1 MNKHKLSVYMLII
14 ITIVAAAG
22 VICFS
27 FGTYMNYHAIIQ
39 EGESESRT
47 IILDAENTDEYMNSL
62 ITKGNLI
69 EMLTALPVDIQ
80 NSINSVWCQI
90 IGEDDIYYPHNLYSF
105 YFRPE
110 NGKIVDGFEENLFK
124 DDDYAE
130 GKRYVKIGTGLYE
143 NTYMPFSLSVEG
155 YPGEEPWTNV
165 NKVSENQRSIKINGF
180 DYEIIGSTDESYDPV
195 SAFVYFPFTS
205 LAENTP
211 IRAQADGTDAVE
223 IDFNDIITAKQYKAI
238 NDTVNMHMNGIAVV
252 EPIELTETT
261 ETYYYKTIILIT
273 ILITILSAIN
283 IAFLYRY
290 IIEQDKKKI
299 NIKRLCGCTRLKA
312 IAIYLLR
319 YSLISFPLFI
329 LTELC
334 YDRFLLPN
342 LADFFPYITGA
353 YSIVIYS
360 VIFGIFVLLS
370 IVILLCVFLY
380 DIPIKI
386 SKLGEA
392 IK

>member
-1 MNKHKLSVYMLII
+1 MIKHKLSVYMLII
-14 ITIVAAAG
+14 ITIVSAAG

-39 EGESESRT
+39 EGESELQT
-47 IILDAENTDEYMNSL
+47 IILDAENTDEYMNSS
-62 ITKGNLI
+62 ITKGSLI

-110 NGKIVDGFEENLFK
+110 NCKIVDGFEENLFE
-124 DDDYAE
+124 DDDYAV
-130 GKRYVKIGTGLYE
+130 GKRYAKIGSGLYE
-143 NTYMPFSLSVEG
+143 NTYVPFSLSVED
-155 YPGEEPWTNV
+155 YTDEKPWTNV
-165 NKVSENQRSIKINGF
+165 NKVSENQRSIKINGL
-180 DYEIIGSTDESYDPV
+180 DYEIVGITDESYDPV

-205 LAENTP
+205 LADNTP
-211 IRAQADGTDAVE
+211 IRAQSDGSDAVE
-223 IDFNDIITAKQYKAI
+223 IDFNDIITATQYKAI
-238 NDTVNMHMNGIAVV
+238 NDAVNIHMNGIAAV

-273 ILITILSAIN
+273 ILITVLSVVN

-290 IIEQDKKKI
+290 IIEQDRKKT

-319 YSLISFPLFI
+319 YSIISFPLFI

-334 YDRFLLPN
+334 YDKFLLPN
-342 LADFFPYITGA
+342 LTDFFPHISGA
-353 YSIVIYS
+353 YNLVVYNL
-360 VIFGIFVLLS
+360 IFGIFSVLS
-370 IVILLCVFLY
+370 IIILLGVLFH
-380 DIPIKI
+380 DIPMKI
-386 SKLGEA
+386 SKFREA